1 MYKKNFVI
9 KKNDGILFSKI
20 SGDTNKI
27 HLDDDVGYNS
37 LFGEKIC
44 HGSLILL
51 KIFKILNINQLIKN
65 NKKNDIKIK
74 FIKHFCYNK
83 KIIIKSKEVKKNI
96 IIELFQFNDLRGF
109 VEIKYNED
117 FLNKSF
123 NKISKKFTPKKN
135 ITSYY
140 EKLNKM
146 GTISMLLC
154 TLTKYVGTIY
164 PGENSIINE
173 INIVINNSFNFDKK
187 FIYIYSKKLDKRFP
201 VILNKLTF
209 GKYNLEFNT
218 SERPILN
225 HKLSKINA
233 QIKKK
238 VNAIKE
244 NVLIIGASSGIGF
257 DVLNILKINK
267 KIKIF
272 ATYNKNKIQIN
283 NANIFKV
290 KIDITK
296 NIHLI
301 KKILKENQSLSIYY
315 FATPK
320 ININSN
326 NKNETRI
333 YKNFYIDFPLKII
346 SMGSNIKINFFY
358 PSTTF
363 INEKDN
369 SHYTQVKIL
378 GEYALKKINSQKVNI
393 NICRIS
399 EVKTKQNLSLIP
411 KKLPNFGDLLNNNKY
426 YQKLFFLTDGN
437 CN

>member
-65 NKKNDIKIK
+65 NYKNDIKIK

-146 GTISMLLC
+146 GTLSMLLC

-201 VILNKLTF
+201 VILNK
-209 GKYNLEFNT
+209 
-218 SERPILN
+218 
-225 HKLSKINA
+225 
-233 QIKKK
+233 
-238 VNAIKE
+238 
-244 NVLIIGASSGIGF
+244 
-257 DVLNILKINK
+257 
-267 KIKIF
+267 
-272 ATYNKNKIQIN
+272 
-283 NANIFKV
+283 
-290 KIDITK
+290 
-296 NIHLI
+296 
-301 KKILKENQSLSIYY
+301 
-315 FATPK
+315 
-320 ININSN
+320 
-326 NKNETRI
+326 
-333 YKNFYIDFPLKII
+333 
-346 SMGSNIKINFFY
+346 
-358 PSTTF
+358 
-363 INEKDN
+363 
-369 SHYTQVKIL
+369 
-378 GEYALKKINSQKVNI
+378 
-393 NICRIS
+393 
-399 EVKTKQNLSLIP
+399 
-411 KKLPNFGDLLNNNKY
+411 
-426 YQKLFFLTDGN
+426 
-437 CN
+437 

>member
-218 SERPILN
+218 SEKPILN

-244 NVLIIGASSGIGF
+244 NVLIIGASSGIG
-257 DVLNILKINK
+257 
-267 KIKIF
+267 
-272 ATYNKNKIQIN
+272 
-283 NANIFKV
+283 
-290 KIDITK
+290 
-296 NIHLI
+296 
-301 KKILKENQSLSIYY
+301 
-315 FATPK
+315 
-320 ININSN
+320 
-326 NKNETRI
+326 
-333 YKNFYIDFPLKII
+333 
-346 SMGSNIKINFFY
+346 FY

>member
-1 MYKKNFVI
+1 
-9 KKNDGILFSKI
+9 
-20 SGDTNKI
+20 
-27 HLDDDVGYNS
+27 
-37 LFGEKIC
+37 
-44 HGSLILL
+44 
-51 KIFKILNINQLIKN
+51 
-65 NKKNDIKIK
+65 
-74 FIKHFCYNK
+74 
-83 KIIIKSKEVKKNI
+83 
-96 IIELFQFNDLRGF
+96 
-109 VEIKYNED
+109 
-117 FLNKSF
+117 
-123 NKISKKFTPKKN
+123 
-135 ITSYY
+135 
-140 EKLNKM
+140 
-146 GTISMLLC
+146 MLLC

-218 SERPILN
+218 SEKPILN

-244 NVLIIGASSGIGF
+244 NVLIIGASSGIG
-257 DVLNILKINK
+257 
-267 KIKIF
+267 
-272 ATYNKNKIQIN
+272 
-283 NANIFKV
+283 
-290 KIDITK
+290 
-296 NIHLI
+296 
-301 KKILKENQSLSIYY
+301 
-315 FATPK
+315 
-320 ININSN
+320 
-326 NKNETRI
+326 
-333 YKNFYIDFPLKII
+333 
-346 SMGSNIKINFFY
+346 FY

>member
-1 MYKKNFVI
+1 MKVLGKKTKNLI
-9 KKNDGILFSKI
+9 KKN
-20 SGDTNKI
+20 T
-27 HLDDDVGYNS
+27 
-37 LFGEKIC
+37 
-44 HGSLILL
+44 
-51 KIFKILNINQLIKN
+51 
-65 NKKNDIKIK
+65 
-74 FIKHFCYNK
+74 
-83 KIIIKSKEVKKNI
+83 
-96 IIELFQFNDLRGF
+96 
-109 VEIKYNED
+109 
-117 FLNKSF
+117 
-123 NKISKKFTPKKN
+123 
-135 ITSYY
+135 
-140 EKLNKM
+140 
-146 GTISMLLC
+146 
-154 TLTKYVGTIY
+154 
-164 PGENSIINE
+164 
-173 INIVINNSFNFDKK
+173 
-187 FIYIYSKKLDKRFP
+187 
-201 VILNKLTF
+201 
-209 GKYNLEFNT
+209 
-218 SERPILN
+218 
-225 HKLSKINA
+225 

-283 NANIFKV
+283 NENIFKV

-426 YQKLFFLTDGN
+426 YQKLFFFN
-437 CN
+437 